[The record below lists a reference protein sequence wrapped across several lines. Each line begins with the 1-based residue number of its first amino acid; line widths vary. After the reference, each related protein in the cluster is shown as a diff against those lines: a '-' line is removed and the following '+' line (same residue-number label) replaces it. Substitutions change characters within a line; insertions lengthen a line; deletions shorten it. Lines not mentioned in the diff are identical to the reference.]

1 MLLAA
6 WPEKLQDGYHRYIF
20 PFSPQIGTDALG
32 FAALSDALITRAQN
46 AIQKKAA
53 GRVITVN
60 KAHFANAEKV
70 AEYDTRDVVMLHGRY
85 RNIILRTESCGYF
98 WITLLCD

>member
-1 MLLAA
+1 MTQCCWQLGLKSCKMATTTTTG
-6 WPEKLQDGYHRYIF
+6 KFF

-32 FAALSDALITRAQN
+32 FAALSDALITCAQN

-60 KAHFANAEKV
+60 KAHFVKAEKLQNMIR
-70 AEYDTRDVVMLHGRY
+70 ET
-85 RNIILRTESCGYF
+85 
-98 WITLLCD
+98 W